1 MIVETLLPLALV
13 ALLAVLLPEGLAS
26 SRSLSQRRLAGA
38 MAVSAGLILLTGAVL
53 MAALYVW
60 QGSEVVA
67 GFSAYPFATA
77 RYFMAASLW
86 LVPFWAPLLAL
97 VWVIKAQALEGRKG
111 RTVAAEGRG

>member
-26 SRSLSQRRLAGA
+26 PRSLSQRRLAGA
-38 MAVSAGLILLTGAVL
+38 MAVSAGLILLAGAVL

-77 RYFMAASLW
+77 RYFMAKSLW